1 MRITKPKP
9 HKLYKYTV
17 LFPFDYPQEE
27 PMRRNRYVLELP
39 RINPNDPVIS
49 FYVRNRGV
57 DINSIHFNDLI
68 TFEIIDF
75 IGETLGQQLI
85 DTHLRYLDDINI
97 FTLKYLDPTG
107 VVHQTYNIVGEVVGF
122 TYIDGFQNL
131 EHSEIIIKV
140 HSHLF

>member
-27 PMRRNRYVLELP
+27 PMRRNRY
-39 RINPNDPVIS
+39 VIS